1 MTSINGAVPNVRI
14 EARKAAEP
22 EQPVTGGTEAT
33 DKGILISNPSVGRNV
48 LRWGGVAA
56 AVGGAAALAIK
67 AGSGGGIAAVRG
79 TPFLPLAIG
88 GAALGALGLGLS
100 FLGGLQPKY
109 KPLVESGLGN
119 LEDAQARAAA
129 IGDDVA
135 IVKQAGGQFGLVD
148 FSEKDFDNAN
158 LEDMKIDTQNVAWAG
173 LVSQDGDFIRPVG
186 DGRWDVVG
194 RAHPDPVATSSIGV
208 DQAGTLNGE
217 RIGTTDSHAAATLG
231 RVVGDPAGYA
241 TLAEAAAAAHVAKG
255 ANAIVKLGDR
265 FAILEA
271 ALPHNADPR
280 NLDARGTG
288 LSPVT
293 SLTIEDQLKL
303 FRASEPGED
312 FDFVGRATPFSVK
325 EPIGSS
331 INGKRIE
338 AHTASSADRQSLY
351 NALRNDQA
359 LIDATF
365 FGRVGGGA
373 LLRSQ
378 DPDGSVRFHTYNL
391 SAAGGGGAW
400 DGELANVEATLGR
413 RVSRTSEDS
422 YHAPFGVDSAWAID
436 QAYVKETHTERTT
449 VSISGDNRPLRD
461 SGRVITGTSIDHWA
475 TQNYRQRLHDDLYAR
490 THPGNGGGTS
500 PGDDPIGGGTS
511 PGDDPVGGRPGNGG
525 TSGGTS
531 GGDDG
536 PAAPAPTQPGSGGN
550 SGGTSGGD
558 DGGGSTT
565 PPSTNPTTPP
575 ATTPGNSTDNGNP
588 DESDF

>member
-1 MTSINGAVPNVRI
+1 MTSINGAVPGVRI
-14 EARKAAEP
+14 EAQKAAEP

-33 DKGILISNPSVGRNV
+33 EQGILISNPAVGRNV

-67 AGSGGGIAAVRG
+67 AGTGGGINAVRG

-119 LEDAQARAAA
+119 LEDAQAKAAA

-135 IVKQAGGQFGLVD
+135 IVKQSGGQFGLVD
-148 FSEKDFDNAN
+148 FSEKDFDNADLEN
-158 LEDMKIDTQNVAWAG
+158 LKIDTQNVAWAG

-186 DGRWDVVG
+186 EGRWDVVG
-194 RAHPDPVATSSIGV
+194 RAHPDPVATSSMGIDEV
-208 DQAGTLNGE
+208 GTLSGE
-217 RIGTTDSHAAATLG
+217 RIGTSDSHTAATLG

-241 TLAEAAAAAHVAKG
+241 TITEAASAAHGIKG
-255 ANAIVKLGDR
+255 ATAIVQLGDR
-265 FAILEA
+265 FALLEA
-271 ALPHNADPR
+271 SMPNGIDPR
-280 NLDARGTG
+280 NLQARGTG
-288 LSPVT
+288 LSPV
-293 SLTIEDQLKL
+293 SALTIEDQLKL
-303 FRASEPGED
+303 FRPSEPGAD
-312 FDFVGRATPFSVK
+312 FDFIGRSTPFAAK
-325 EPIGSS
+325 EPLGSS
-331 INGKRIE
+331 INGKLVER
-338 AHTASSADRQSLY
+338 HTATSTDRQALY
-351 NALRNDQA
+351 NALRNDQT

-365 FGRVGGGA
+365 FGRTGGGA

-378 DPDGSVRFHTYNL
+378 DPDGSVKFHTYNL

-400 DGELANVEATLGR
+400 DQELARVEATLGR
-413 RVSRTSEDS
+413 RVTRTSEDS

-449 VSISGDNRPLRD
+449 VSISGDSRPLRD

-475 TQNYRQRLHDDLYAR
+475 TQNYQQRLRDDLYAR
-490 THPGNGGGTS
+490 TRPNTGGGTS

-525 TSGGTS
+525 TSGGDDPV
-531 GGDDG
+531 GG
-536 PAAPAPTQPGSGGN
+536 TPGNGGT

-558 DGGGSTT
+558 DGGTTT
-565 PPSTNPTTPP
+565 PPSTNPSTPP
-575 ATTPGNSTDNGNP
+575 TTNPGNSTDNGNP
-588 DESDF
+588 DEDDF